1 MEMRHYLALARRYEE
16 NELTQKITKA
26 NHFYV
31 RLQGWEHDPA
41 RGSVKIMTQRLI
53 PYLLQERTR

>member
-31 RLQGWEHDPA
+31 RVQGW
-41 RGSVKIMTQRLI
+41 SMTQ
-53 PYLLQERTR
+53 QGEA